1 MEVLRHGRTYKTVEC
16 KDCGALLSYCEND
29 IIKKP
34 KYYEVFGGDW
44 HSVHEEH
51 ITCPECNN
59 KIILSLIIDGEE
71 TVK

>member
-1 MEVLRHGRTYKTVEC
+1 MEVLRHGRTYKEVEC

-51 ITCPECNN
+51 VTCPECNN
-59 KIILSLIIDGEE
+59 KIMLSLIIDGEE